1 MAGYLIYFTAVR
13 AKDIVN
19 SPHNARQDNF
29 ADLVIRGDFSDR
41 NGNTLAHT
49 EVAEDGTEIRQY
61 PYGDLFAHVIGYNHP
76 ELGKSGLESVE
87 NF

>member
-1 MAGYLIYFTAVR
+1 MLLFLAMMGYLLYFTAVR

-19 SPHNARQDNF
+19 SPYNARQDNF

-49 EVAEDGTEIRQY
+49 EVAEDGTEMRQY
-61 PYGDLFAHVIGYNHP
+61 LTGICL
-76 ELGKSGLESVE
+76 LM
-87 NF
+87 